1 MLPVLVTKLFYILL
15 PYLLYKLTTCNF
27 SFIFVFSIVCLCV
40 CIGSILVGA
49 KPQEVF
55 SLSKNETSAVGGRR
69 PAVGGRRSGGADH
82 FGRPALEGQLSEVD
96 GRLSAVGTFSKLFF
110 INDFLNKKF
119 FRRFAPDLE
128 GGISLVISLDVAP
141 QSTAAV

>member
-1 MLPVLVTKLFYILL
+1 MKT
-15 PYLLYKLTTCNF
+15 
-27 SFIFVFSIVCLCV
+27 IVESYALAKMN
-40 CIGSILVGA
+40 SPRSTLVGA
-49 KPQEVF
+49 KPQEDF

-69 PAVGGRRSGGADH
+69 SGGTDH
-82 FGRPALEGQLSEVD
+82 FGRAALEGQLSEVD

-128 GGISLVISLDVAP
+128 GGISLVISLVAP